1 MSLTL
6 RYVARTDVGLLREG
20 NEDSGYAGPYLL
32 AVADG
37 MGGHAAGE
45 VASKAAIDELLRAD
59 QPPAHADAN
68 PLDVLAAAVTAA
80 NDRINELAI
89 ADPARAGMGTTS
101 TSMLWDGSRLAL
113 AHIGD
118 SRAYLLRGGVLAQIT
133 RDHTFVQS
141 LVDDGRITA
150 EDAREHPARSVVTK
164 VLQGQSPIQPDFSLV
179 DVQPGD
185 RFLICSDGLSDV
197 VGDPDIQQVM
207 AAAGSIEEA
216 ADRLIALALDSGAP
230 DNVTVV
236 LGEVVPS
243 DDDHP
248 APGSSQAF
256 MVGAVAEPSPDGGTP
271 DDPETVR
278 YAPQPPRR
286 RPWLRP
292 ALAIGV
298 LVAVGWAGLTIA
310 NDWVRE
316 QYYIG
321 SSGGQVA
328 VYQGVSQELGP
339 IHLSELHQIPGDLP
353 VDALPEVFQD
363 QVGATISADDLDT
376 AVQVVESLRREACQ
390 AQQGRGATGGSV
402 STEDA
407 GFPGLRCADSGR

>member
-1 MSLTL
+1 MPLTL
-6 RYVARTDVGLLREG
+6 RYVARSDVGLLREG

-45 VASKAAIDELLRAD
+45 VASKAAIDELG
-59 QPPAHADAN
+59 HADHPPSHDDAS
-68 PLDVLAAAVTAA
+68 PIDTLSAAVVAA
-80 NDRINELAI
+80 NERINELAL

-101 TSMLWDGSRLAL
+101 TSLLWDGNQLAL
-113 AHIGD
+113 GHIGD
-118 SRAYLLRGGVLAQIT
+118 SRAYLLRDGVLTQIT

-164 VLQGQSPIQPDFSLV
+164 VLQGQWPIQPDFSLI
-179 DVQPGD
+179 DVHAGD

-197 VGDPDIQQVM
+197 VGNAEIQQ
-207 AAAGSIEEA
+207 ALTQPDSIADA

-236 LGEVVPS
+236 LGEFVPV
-243 DDDHP
+243 DDGHRPVDDT
-248 APGSSQAF
+248 AQVF
-256 MVGAVAEPSPDGGTP
+256 MVGAVTESHPEVDVPD
-271 DDPETVR
+271 DDPETAR

-286 RPWLRP
+286 RSWLRP
-292 ALAIGV
+292 VI
-298 LVAVGWAGLTIA
+298 AVGVVAAMGWTALTLA

-339 IHLSELHQIPGDLP
+339 IHLSELHEIPGDLP
-353 VDALPEVFQD
+353 VDALPEVFREQI
-363 QVGATISADDLDT
+363 GATISADDLDS
-376 AVQVVESLRREACQ
+376 AVQVVETLRREACQ
-390 AQQGRGATGGSV
+390 AHRDRASGEQTQ
-402 STEDA
+402 DD
-407 GFPGLRCADSGR
+407 GFPGLRCVDGAH